1 MSDKEKQ
8 KEWEEAKKIGE
19 QNLNIIKQLV
29 VEGKLPEPRS
39 LTRKER
45 KALDAAN
52 MNVFKIKASDPRS
65 LYAVREDCSDW
76 ILDNVYQDFDFN
88 DVPNNILLWFGNHVF
103 GLTYKDELAEKN

>member
-1 MSDKEKQ
+1 MADKEKE
-8 KEWEEAKKIGE
+8 KELEEAKRIGE
-19 QNLNIIKQLV
+19 QNLKIIKQLIA
-29 VEGKLPEPRS
+29 EGKLPELRS

-76 ILDNVYQDFDFN
+76 ILDNVYPDFDFN
-88 DVPNNILLWFGNHVF
+88 DVPNNILLWFGNKVF
-103 GLTYKDELAEKN
+103 GMTYRDDLAEKN